1 MVAATSVKQ
10 TGLQLQRPT
19 AAMRGA
25 IEEGMARS
33 QVATHAGGAVGARG
47 SAGSMP
53 QQPGM
58 AAVGRIWR

>member
-1 MVAATSVKQ
+1 MVAATSVEQ

-19 AAMRGA
+19 AAM
-25 IEEGMARS
+25 

-47 SAGSMP
+47 SAGSM
-53 QQPGM
+53 QQQSGM